1 MLKDSSKALHA
12 VLQVFEESVKLLT
25 SVVEIQKLKYSWL
38 TMIRI
43 GSFVKISSRKE
54 LADILLQ
61 KL

>member
-54 LADILLQ
+54 LAEILLQ

>member
-43 GSFVKISSRKE
+43 GPFVKISSRKE
-54 LADILLQ
+54 LAEILLQ